1 MKVYQH
7 LLEVRKSQG
16 AGYLV
21 LLDPDKQSLS
31 ELAELARICEGEGV
45 DALLVGG
52 SLVLNDHFDRAVGAI
67 KNAVNIPV
75 ILFPGNGR
83 QLSGHADAIFFM
95 SLLSGRNP
103 QYLIGEQVLSA
114 PLVKALQL
122 EVIPIGYLLVE
133 SGTVTSAQFMS
144 GTQPLPRNKPEI
156 AVAHALAAE
165 YLGMKFVYLEAG
177 SGAKE
182 SVPERMIQEVAK
194 GVDIPIIVGGGICTP
209 EEAEKKVKSGA
220 SFIVTGN
227 VLETRKDSRLIRAFV
242 HAIHRKG
249 SIG

>member
-1 MKVYQH
+1 MKVYEH
-7 LLEVRKSQG
+7 LLNVQKNRG

-21 LLDPDKQSLS
+21 LLDPDKQSPK
-31 ELAELARICEGEGV
+31 ELAEVAKICELEGV

-52 SLVLNDHFDRAVGAI
+52 SLVLNDHFDQAVAAI

-114 PLVKALQL
+114 PLVKALGL
-122 EVIPIGYLLVE
+122 EAIPIGYLLVE
-133 SGTVTSAQFMS
+133 SGSVTSAQFMS
-144 GTQPLPRNKPEI
+144 GTQPIPRNKPEI
-156 AVAHALAAE
+156 AIAHALAAE

-182 SVPERMIQEVAK
+182 SVPDQMIQKVAK
-194 GVDIPIIVGGGICTP
+194 GINIPLIIGGGIRTP
-209 EEAEKKVKSGA
+209 EEAGQKVNSGA
-220 SFIVTGN
+220 SFVVTGN
-227 VLETRKDSRLIRAFV
+227 VLEMRKDVGLIRAFV
-242 HAIHRKG
+242 NAIHQRG
-249 SIG
+249 

>member
-7 LLEVRKSQG
+7 LLDVRERQG

-21 LLDPDKQSLS
+21 LLDPDKQSPA
-31 ELAELARICEGEGV
+31 ELAELAKMCEAEGV

-52 SLVLNDHFDRAVGAI
+52 SLVLNDHFDRAVSAI
-67 KNAVNIPV
+67 KNAVHIPV

-114 PLVKALQL
+114 PLVKALGL
-122 EVIPIGYLLVE
+122 EAIPLAYLLVE
-133 SGTVTSAQFMS
+133 SGSVTSAQFMS

-177 SGAKE
+177 SGAEE
-182 SVPERMIQEVAK
+182 SVPDPMIQAVAK
-194 GVDIPIIVGGGICTP
+194 GITIPIIVGGGIRTP
-209 EEAEKKVKSGA
+209 EEAGQKVDSGA

-227 VLETRKDSRLIRAFV
+227 VLEIHKDSRLIRAFV
-242 HAIHRKG
+242 NAIHRRG
-249 SIG
+249 

>member
-7 LLEVRKSQG
+7 LLEVRKNRG

-21 LLDPDKQSLS
+21 LLDPDKQSPE
-31 ELAELARICEGEGV
+31 ELAKLARICEAEGV

-52 SLVLNDHFDRAVGAI
+52 SLVLNDHFDRAVAAI
-67 KNAVNIPV
+67 KSAVHIPV

-83 QLSGHADAIFFM
+83 QLSSHADAIFFM

-122 EVIPIGYLLVE
+122 EAIPTAYLLVE
-133 SGTVTSAQFMS
+133 SGCVTSAQFMS

-182 SVPERMIQEVAK
+182 SVPEAMIQEVSK
-194 GVDIPIIVGGGICTP
+194 IVEIPLIVGGGIRTP
-209 EEAEKKVKSGA
+209 KEAMQKVESGA

-227 VLETRKDSRLIRAFV
+227 VLEMRKDSRLIRAFV
-242 HAIHRKG
+242 NAIHQKG
-249 SIG
+249 